1 MGRHSIRVFVSVLA
15 LGLLA
20 LPAGLA
26 AKGRRGATVVVT
38 RLDGTRVSGELVAV
52 KPDSLLLIGSDG
64 NDETTRLADIATVRL
79 VRRAP
84 LALSALAGF
93 GAGAVAGYLYMK
105 DEADVDT
112 SNIAGTAVVFG
123 AAGALAGLGVGAGIG
138 ADAVFRIAGEP
149 AEVVKARLDRL
160 KDLSREGRLRIG
172 PDRTGPVPGQGPA
185 PAAPPAGTLRP
196 SRTPRFR
203 LALGAAFRLVENR
216 SGQTL
221 AGSFLFPD
229 EAPAGEA
236 GPFDMPV
243 TWRPRFSGISDPGLP
258 VSLALEWTDHWL
270 VELELFFPN
279 KNPHFSGLGQASFLS
294 TTDGKTYGG
303 EVYFV
308 NDASFASLLI
318 GPVYRPLPPSPLN
331 RHAVEIG
338 VAAGPARIGI
348 VPADYYDV
356 SLPAGHKIVLSAFA
370 HAAYDFYFVPA
381 LSLGVFAGYRYL
393 EAGFP
398 ALTVTSQVAFR
409 DLAEPYPYQT
419 DPVIRTT
426 ELTIPRLAYSLT
438 GVTFGVRM
446 TFRL

>member
-1 MGRHSIRVFVSVLA
+1 MGRHSIKAFVSVLA

-20 LPAGLA
+20 LPAGLS
-26 AKGRRGATVVVT
+26 AKERHGASVVVT
-38 RLDGTRVSGELVAV
+38 RLDGTRVAGELVAV
-52 KPDSLLLIGSDG
+52 KPDSLLLLGPDG
-64 NDETTRLADIATVRL
+64 NDESARLADIATVRL

-84 LALSALAGF
+84 LLLSALAGF
-93 GAGAVAGYLYMK
+93 GAGAAAGYLYMK

-160 KDLSREGRLRIG
+160 KDFSREGRLRIG
-172 PDRTGPVPGQGPA
+172 PDPGQGPA
-185 PAAPPAGTLRP
+185 PAAPLPAGALRP
-196 SRTPRFR
+196 SRPPRFR
-203 LALGAAFRLVENR
+203 LALGAAFRLVESR
-216 SGQTL
+216 SGRTL

-243 TWRPRFSGISDPGLP
+243 TWRPRFSGFSDPGLP
-258 VSLALEWTDHWL
+258 VSLAFEWTDHWL

-279 KNPHFSGLGQASFLS
+279 KNPHFSGRGQASFLS
-294 TTDGKTYGG
+294 TTDGKTCGG

-308 NDASFASLLI
+308 HDASFASLLI

-356 SLPAGHKIVLSAFA
+356 SLPSGHKIVLSAFA

-381 LSLGVFAGYRYL
+381 LSLGAFAGYRYL

-398 ALTVTSQVAFR
+398 AATVTSQVAFR

-426 ELTIPRLAYSLT
+426 ELTFPRFAYSLT